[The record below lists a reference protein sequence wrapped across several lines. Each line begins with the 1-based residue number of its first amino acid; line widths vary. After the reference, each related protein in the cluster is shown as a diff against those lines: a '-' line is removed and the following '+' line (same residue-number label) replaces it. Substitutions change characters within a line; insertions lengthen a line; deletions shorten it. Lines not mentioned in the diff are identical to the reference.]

1 MNNIVRFRTGDTMNN
16 DEIHLQLKE
25 LNTILKE
32 TDAIYSKLARQIG
45 LSDCGFWLMYSIREA
60 DGKCTQRE
68 LCDQWIMSKQTVNSA
83 LKNLEKNG
91 YITLTS
97 SEMDK
102 RSKYIKLTD
111 KGIHFAKETIDIV
124 FKLEQLA
131 FQKMSPTERATMIK
145 TAQKYQELLLVEAK
159 RFLK

>member
-1 MNNIVRFRTGDTMNN
+1 MKSDK
-16 DEIHLQLKE
+16 IHLQLKE
-25 LNTILKE
+25 FNTILKE
-32 TDAIYSKLARQIG
+32 TDAIYSRLARQIG

-83 LKNLEKNG
+83 LKKLEKKG

-97 SEMDK
+97 SKTDK
-102 RSKYIKLTD
+102 RIKYITLTD
-111 KGIHFAKETIDIV
+111 EGIQYAQKTIDIV
-124 FKLEQLA
+124 FGLEKLALE
-131 FQKMSPTERATMIK
+131 KMSPSERVNMIK
-145 TAQKYQELLLVEAK
+145 TAQKYQELFLAETK